1 MTPEGPMTAKQ
12 YDNHKKYKIHLIAK
26 MNTLNHY
33 KPFADLF
40 RYPDDKFSSQAN
52 SFLSTV
58 SATFPAQ
65 AEKLSVFIGS
75 IEGLTVKQ
83 QQEYFMKTFDVQAI
97 CYLDIGYVMFGEDY
111 KRAQLLVNLQNEHKT
126 AGVDCGTELAD
137 HLPNVLSLL
146 ASSNNREF
154 TEELGFI
161 ILTPAVR
168 FMLTKFNNTDNHY
181 KGLLEVLLSILQHD
195 FPGEGLAAFAF
206 ADESFSETNEFL
218 MPSPKM
224 DICNSNCKQKRH

>member
-1 MTPEGPMTAKQ
+1 
-12 YDNHKKYKIHLIAK
+12 

-33 KPFADLF
+33 KPLADLF
-40 RYPDDKFSSQAN
+40 RYPDENFLLRAN
-52 SFLSTV
+52 SFLRTV
-58 SATFPAQ
+58 SAAFPAQ
-65 AEKLSVFIGS
+65 AEKLSAFIS
-75 IEGLTVKQ
+75 AIEGLTVKQ

-126 AGVDCGTELAD
+126 ADVDCGTELAD

-146 ASSNNREF
+146 ASSDNQEF

-168 FMLTKFNNTDNHY
+168 FMLTKFTNTQNCY
-181 KGLLEVLLSILQHD
+181 KGLLEVLLAILQHD
-195 FPGEGLAAFAF
+195 FPGGGLAEYAFAE
-206 ADESFSETNEFL
+206 ESFSGTNEFL

-224 DICNSNCKQKRH
+224 DICDSNCKQKRH